1 MLAYYVINKE
11 RKIYAEYRT
20 AKESEPYRKSEFFPD
35 FQIILPD
42 RRTETLIS
50 RLTEVWE
57 SSVRSTHLFLS
68 EEEIRRISGFVPRA
82 LREIPHL
89 IALRDEQKELAGF
102 MGIGQGKLEML
113 FLAPE
118 QMGKAREAAW
128 CNTVSTASAFAKYA
142 STNKIPPRKSSMNS
156 WDLPSIKRTERDEQ
170 GGPYPLLY
178 MRLT

>member
-1 MLAYYVINKE
+1 MRNTEL
-11 RKIYAEYRT
+11 RKNPNHIG
-20 AKESEPYRKSEFFPD
+20 KSEFFPD
-35 FQIILPD
+35 FQIIPPD

-89 IALRDEQKELAGF
+89 IALRDEQKKLVGF
-102 MGIGQGKLEML
+102 MGIGQGKLQML

-118 QMGKAREAAW
+118 QMGKGSGSRLVQYGIDSFGVREVCVNEQNPAAKEFYEFMGF
-128 CNTVSTASAFAKYA
+128 TVY
-142 STNKIPPRKSSMNS
+142 
-156 WDLPSIKRTERDEQ
+156 KRTERDEQ

-178 MRLT
+178 MRLS